1 MDAVTNPMPTK
12 DYKLGP
18 ASLRVRQPTW
28 APDHMR
34 VRMREIGNMHVAPGE
49 RNKGYATRLL
59 RKVCQEADAANFVL
73 TLFAEP
79 FEMNGDNDATTG
91 QSNGMNLEQLVE
103 WYNRFGFA
111 VLQVEPQVLMSRMPH
126 AEERVAR
133 LAPIT
138 QSILSAYK

>member
-18 ASLRVRQPTW
+18 ATLRVRQPPSLP
-28 APDHMR
+28 AHMR
-34 VRMREIGNMHVAPGE
+34 ERVREIGNFYVEQGE

-59 RKVCQEADAANFVL
+59 RKVCQEADEANIVL
-73 TLFAEP
+73 MLFADP
-79 FEMNGDNDATTG
+79 FEHDEPNPDHTG
-91 QSNGMNLEQLVE
+91 LTMEQLVE
-103 WYNRFGFA
+103 FYNRFGFA
-111 VLQVEPQVLMSRMPH
+111 VTQVTPNVMMARMPH

-138 QSILSAYK
+138 QAILQEYK